1 MSTIPKKTVERLI
14 KTVGKFQKVL
24 NGAKDRDVNEAD
36 TIKIIV
42 DILSEVFG
50 YDKYLEITSEFAIK
64 GTYCDLVIKTREKI
78 KEEIQYLI
86 EVKAIG
92 LNLKEQY
99 IKQAVDYGA
108 HQGVQ
113 WIVLTNGIMWE
124 VYRIRFEKPIKYD
137 LIHSI
142 NFLELNSKKKEDQET
157 LFLLCRK
164 GLGVKDEHYERI
176 QCVNRFVISAIVLN
190 DSVVNVI
197 KRELKKMS
205 SGLKVD
211 NSEIIKILQNE
222 VIKRDVLEGDAA
234 SKAMKHVKKSIGK
247 SSKKPKVSKPS
258 TIGQSPTQTVKVEIT
273 RPEEV

>member
-1 MSTIPKKTVERLI
+1 MAAIPKKTVERLI
-14 KTVGKFQKVL
+14 KTVGRFQRILVE
-24 NGAKDRDVNEAD
+24 ARVRDINEAD
-36 TIKIIV
+36 TVKIVV

-64 GTYCDLVIKTREKI
+64 GTYCDLVIKTKERTKEK
-78 KEEIQYLI
+78 IQYLV
-86 EVKAIG
+86 ECKAIG
-92 LNLKEQY
+92 LNLKEQH

-137 LIHSI
+137 IVHSI
-142 NFLELNSKKKEDQET
+142 NFLELHPKKKEDQET

-164 GLGVKDEHYERI
+164 GLDTKFEHYERI
-176 QCVNRFVISAIVLN
+176 QFVNRFVISAIVLN

-197 KRELKKMS
+197 RRELKKMS

-211 NSEIIKILQNE
+211 NSEIVKILQNE

-234 SKAMKHVKKSIGK
+234 LKAMKHVKKSIGK
-247 SSKKPKVSKPS
+247 SSKKPKVSKAFI
-258 TIGQSPTQTVKVEIT
+258 IGQPPTETSTVLEAT
-273 RPEEV
+273 PREE